1 MSRMWGTETS
11 IDGQDHETNMM
22 VTCHCTFRGSPLP
35 NFPRPVKWSF
45 LLKADFF
52 SPLCSLFPS
61 YFFLLIFSLCILFFD
76 HPFFSLMLLSFP
88 ISISSFH
95 FLHSQFTS
103 FSHFTVL
110 TCPISCCLST
120 FFLISLPWHIS
131 CAHNTY
137 GTWRIW
143 DQMTWVQHKSSCSI
157 KLNTKAGSQLLL
169 IMSIFNMKDC

>member
-22 VTCHCTFRGSPLP
+22 VTCHCTFCGSPLP

-52 SPLCSLFPS
+52 PLCVL
-61 YFFLLIFSLCILFFD
+61 FFLHISSYSSSLSAYYSLIIPSFSLT
-76 HPFFSLMLLSFP
+76 LLSFP

-103 FSHFTVL
+103 FSH
-110 TCPISCCLST
+110 ISCYLST

-143 DQMTWVQHKSSCSI
+143 GQMTWVQHKSSCSI
-157 KLNTKAGSQLLL
+157 KWNTKAGSQLLL
-169 IMSIFNMKDC
+169 IMSIFNMKGY